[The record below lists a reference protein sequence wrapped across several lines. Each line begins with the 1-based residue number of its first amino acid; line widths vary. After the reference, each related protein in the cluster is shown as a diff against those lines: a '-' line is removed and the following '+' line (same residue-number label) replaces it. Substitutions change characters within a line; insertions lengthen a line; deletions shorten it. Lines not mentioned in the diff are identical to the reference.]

1 MNSSL
6 QIIGSKEA
14 VSIDYHRAEQK
25 SRSETEKEIK
35 MMLSKIAFMVEKARI
50 VDHEV
55 KKIKLKKNDCRS
67 KISETTRK
75 KTQVE
80 IDLRIQQCEVLE
92 FKISLMDFSE
102 GYEDDLASV
111 EGLILKLECDVEE
124 LNFKLKALRKDEA
137 DLSEGLEDME
147 RSYCGIM
154 EVVNALQLELNV
166 LKSSI

>member
-1 MNSSL
+1 
-6 QIIGSKEA
+6 
-14 VSIDYHRAEQK
+14 
-25 SRSETEKEIK
+25 
-35 MMLSKIAFMVEKARI
+35 
-50 VDHEV
+50 
-55 KKIKLKKNDCRS
+55 
-67 KISETTRK
+67 
-75 KTQVE
+75 
-80 IDLRIQQCEVLE
+80 
-92 FKISLMDFSE
+92 MDFSE